1 MTIESRFGSKDG
13 TGTVYGVPVE
23 RLLFAQFRLP
33 MSAELSEVNRKTK
46 RKEVR
51 KMYKGFVVS
60 IAFVLL
66 MSSGAFADIGQAEG
80 FGVGA
85 SNLVMLLGGPGA
97 VYGGNVGM
105 VGHGQQAA
113 DGSLG
118 TIAMQNEA
126 GILNQGASAVSTF
139 GLLGIIQD
147 AGAVGQQWQLAAGG
161 LGLQGQILDLY
172 LAQELL
178 KLDSVGG
185 VLGAQGAVVGQV
197 QIIVSPYGV
206 SGDAQFV
213 GVAQFGAVGGGP
225 GATSTLTEGLSIG
238 AGQY

>member
-1 MTIESRFGSKDG
+1 MTIESRFGSKDD

-23 RLLFAQFRLP
+23 RLLYAQFRLP

-60 IAFVLL
+60 IAFVL
-66 MSSGAFADIGQAEG
+66 MSSGAFAAIGQAEG

-85 SNLVMLLGGPGA
+85 SNLVLLLGGPGA

-105 VGHGQQAA
+105 VGHGQQAT
-113 DGSLG
+113 DGWG

-139 GLLGIIQD
+139 GPLGVAQD
-147 AGAVGQQWQLAAGG
+147 AGAAGQQWQLAAGG
-161 LGLQGQILDLY
+161 LGLQGQDIDLY
-172 LAQELL
+172 LAQELF
-178 KLDSVGG
+178 KLDGVGG

-197 QIIVSPYGV
+197 QIIVGPYGV

-213 GVAQFGAVGGGP
+213 GAAQFGAVGGGP
-225 GATSTLTEGLSIG
+225 GATSTITEGLSIG
-238 AGQY
+238 ADQY